1 MNIQVT
7 FSDRDAKVKE
17 MTVHK
22 LEEMEKKLSEAD
34 KSRGQTDRD
43 IKTVRH
49 RADTG
54 QNDVT

>member
-1 MNIQVT
+1 M
-7 FSDRDAKVKE
+7 KE

>member
-1 MNIQVT
+1 
-7 FSDRDAKVKE
+7 

-22 LEEMEKKLSEAD
+22 LEEMEKKLGEAD

-49 RADTG
+49 RDDSG
-54 QNDVT
+54 QYDVT